1 MIARTALGSRHF
13 QTRLKPVSGWPP
25 LVALIDLMF
34 LLLLFFVLATSFVRV
49 SGIQVDLPRVQ
60 GGSVV
65 DMERYVVTVVPS
77 DRKDLNKPAL
87 VYFNDRPVTLEQLKQ
102 PFRYGHRYGGQGC
115 AAGRFCRNHGDCR
128 KCPVGSLSAHGCSGR
143 KKYQYLSPVRGC
155 HGEEKCIQKG

>member
-102 PFRYGHRYGGQGC
+102 ELNTVRSHTRSATVIVMADKAVPQGVFAEIMAIAENAQLAVFLPM
-115 AAGRFCRNHGDCR
+115 AA
-128 KCPVGSLSAHGCSGR
+128 P
-143 KKYQYLSPVRGC
+143 
-155 HGEEKCIQKG
+155 EEKNTSIFLQ

>member
-1 MIARTALGSRHF
+1 MISRTVLGARRF

-77 DRKDLNKPAL
+77 DRKDLSKPVL
-87 VYFNDRPVTLEQLKQ
+87 IYFNDRPVTLEQLKQ
-102 PFRYGHRYGGQGC
+102 ELNTVRSHSRSASVIVMADKAVPQGAFAEIMAIAENAQLSVFLPM
-115 AAGRFCRNHGDCR
+115 AA
-128 KCPVGSLSAHGCSGR
+128 P
-143 KKYQYLSPVRGC
+143 
-155 HGEEKCIQKG
+155 EQKSSSVFLQ